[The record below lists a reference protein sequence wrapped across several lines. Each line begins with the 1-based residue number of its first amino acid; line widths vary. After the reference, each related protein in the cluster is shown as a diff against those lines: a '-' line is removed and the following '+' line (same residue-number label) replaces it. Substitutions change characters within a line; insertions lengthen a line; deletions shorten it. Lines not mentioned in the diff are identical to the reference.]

1 MSILRTLN
9 TGATGLSANGEA
21 LGVVS
26 DNIANANTI
35 GFKRARADFQDM
47 VASAGKAELIQ
58 VGAGSRLGAVETMW
72 KQGALLSTEAATDLA
87 LSGEGFF
94 VVNGTASGVTGDFY
108 TRAGQFHL
116 DKDGFLVNV
125 DDLKLQ
131 GYPADNRGNIL
142 GTLGNLRIGPTALP
156 ATRTANVNMGVNVD
170 ANSPIQANPF
180 DRLNAA
186 TTSNASAGV
195 TVYDSLGNSH
205 KITVYFNKIDNG
217 GGTGSTWEWHA
228 LVDGGEVTGGTK
240 GVPEIGANGVL
251 TFDSEGALESQT
263 TDNSDWNF
271 VGATQNQSIGFSF
284 GNPTQ
289 DGGTGLDGT
298 TNFASPS
305 AVNSTSQDGYAAG
318 SVTGINVNATG
329 TITGVFTNGQRRTL
343 GQVAVA
349 SFKSVD
355 GLQRAGQ
362 GLLVQT
368 EASGEALLG
377 SASTGGRGAIVSGSL
392 EQSNVDIGREFV
404 DLISFQRG
412 FQANSKVIQTADEM
426 YGELV
431 NMKR

>member
-35 GFKRARADFQDM
+35 GFKRSRANFQDM
-47 VASAGKAELIQ
+47 VASAGKSELNQ
-58 VGAGSRLGAVETMW
+58 VGAGSRLGAVEQMW
-72 KQGALLSTEAATDLA
+72 KQGALLSTESATDLA
-87 LSGEGFF
+87 LSGDGFF
-94 VVNGTASGVTGDFY
+94 VVNGIASGVSGNFY
-108 TRAGQFHL
+108 SRAGQFHL
-116 DKDGFLVNV
+116 DKDGFVVNT

-131 GYPADNRGNIL
+131 GYAADSRGQIL
-142 GTLGNLRIGPTALP
+142 GQLGDLRIGPTALP
-156 ATRTANVNMGVNVD
+156 ATATAGVRMGVNLD
-170 ANSPIQANPF
+170 ANSTVPADPF
-180 DRLNAA
+180 DVNNPAG
-186 TTSNASAGV
+186 TSNFPSSV
-195 TVYDSLGNSH
+195 TVYDSLGNGH
-205 KITVYFNKIDNG
+205 QITTYFNKTAANA
-217 GGTGSTWEWHA
+217 WEWHA
-228 LVDGGEVTGGTK
+228 VVDGGEIDGGTA
-240 GVPEIGANGVL
+240 GVPFEGATGTL
-251 TFDSEGALESQT
+251 TFDTNGALQT
-263 TDNSDWNF
+263 ETTSGSSWNF
-271 VGATQNQSIGFSF
+271 LGATAAQEIDFNFGTSI
-284 GNPTQ
+284 
-289 DGGTGLDGT
+289 DEAGTGLDGT

-305 AVNSTSQDGYAAG
+305 TTNAATQDGYAAG
-318 SVTGINVNATG
+318 SVTGINVSATG

-362 GLLVQT
+362 GLWMQT
-368 EASGEALLG
+368 EDSGEALVG
-377 SASTGGRGAIVSGSL
+377 GASTGGRGAVVSGSL

-404 DLISFQRG
+404 DLIAFQRG